1 MAEVSSVVFSMTD
14 VTSADGVVH
23 IGHHTTQIA
32 FMNQGA
38 DFATIRLNNKFDI
51 KIGHGQQEAHFYNTI
66 DGDYTTFQVL
76 TEGDTLS
83 VYALG

>member
-1 MAEVSSVVFSMTD
+1 MAEQSMVFSMTD

-23 IGHHTTQIA
+23 IGRHTSEIA
-32 FMNQGA
+32 FMNQDS
-38 DFATIRLNNKFDI
+38 DFATIRLNDKFNV

-66 DGDYTTFQVL
+66 EGDYTTFQVL
-76 TEGDTLS
+76 TANVTLS